1 MSGKYILAGCVLL
14 LIATAIA
21 LTGATSTQVKPFI
34 AFHDGGD
41 ILFSPEQTGTHH
53 MASFGPWNLGERLL
67 QGKPKDTRLNLYLV
81 VPGTQY
87 RSANH
92 PEYDHNRVVNKYT
105 VDGKVRDWDIF
116 WCFVLDPAL
125 TGELRSEGDLLMAAH
140 QTFRPADLYDLSDIP
155 GNALMSE
162 KLGIRSMA
170 DLRRFRRK
178 DSTLPRVLILPAGL
192 AVRATAEQQE
202 VTVSH
207 AQ

>member
-1 MSGKYILAGCVLL
+1 
-14 LIATAIA
+14 
-21 LTGATSTQVKPFI
+21 
-34 AFHDGGD
+34 
-41 ILFSPEQTGTHH
+41 
-53 MASFGPWNLGERLL
+53 MASFGPWNLGERLV

-81 VPGTQY
+81 VPGNQY

-105 VDGKVRDWDIF
+105 VEGKMREWDIF

-125 TGELRSEGDLLMAAH
+125 TSELRSEGDLLMAAH

-178 DSTLPRVLILPAGL
+178 DSSLPRVLILPAGL
-192 AVRATAEQQE
+192 AVRATAEQQN
-202 VTVSH
+202 VNLSH